1 MIGIH
6 RRGGIDLEA
15 VVVVVGILKQAVHGV
30 QHFVGHV
37 KKPFPGYGEG
47 GWVRG
52 RVECGVG
59 YKMGWY

>member
-1 MIGIH
+1 M
-6 RRGGIDLEA
+6 EA